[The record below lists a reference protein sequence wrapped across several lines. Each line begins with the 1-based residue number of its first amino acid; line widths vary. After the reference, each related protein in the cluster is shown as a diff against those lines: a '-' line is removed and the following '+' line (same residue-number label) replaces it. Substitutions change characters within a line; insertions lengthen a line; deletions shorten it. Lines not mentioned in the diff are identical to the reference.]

1 MKRLYLRPAFRGQ
14 GIGRVIAERLI
25 SEAKR
30 IGYTLMRL
38 DTIPTQ
44 MPEANRL
51 YHSLGF
57 YETSAYYDNPHL
69 DATYMELPLAPVA
82 KAKTPTS

>member
-25 SEAKR
+25 NEAKR

-38 DTIPTQ
+38 DTIPAQ
-44 MPEANRL
+44 MAEANRL
-51 YHSLGF
+51 YRMLGF
-57 YETSAYYDNPHL
+57 YEIPAYYYNPEPG
-69 DATYMELPLAPVA
+69 ATYMELPLAPVA
-82 KAKTPTS
+82 KAKTPSS